1 MNKTKIAALTLAAV
15 LSSAPVFAAEV
26 PKEAVPAYLTE
37 ESVCITENLI
47 SPILEEVQ
55 NGLGFGEACVNAKV
69 KM

>member
-55 NGLGFGEACVNAKV
+55 NGLGFGEAWG
-69 KM
+69 

>member
-47 SPILEEVQ
+47 SPIGPMSILWTK
-55 NGLGFGEACVNAKV
+55 KV
-69 KM
+69 EILC